1 MTKKIIIVG
10 SFLEIIELAEDS
22 GYEIIGFID
31 NNKTGFYRNYK
42 ILSSDDYVDELDQ
55 DLKKIPL
62 IITPDKP
69 QKREKL
75 YSYYLSQ
82 GFKFS
87 SLISTSSKI
96 SKSATIGEGTVV
108 QFGVNVSSE
117 VYIGKFVKLNT
128 YCNIMHNSVVG
139 DFTTIAPN
147 AVVLGNVKIGKNC
160 YIGSNATIL
169 PNIEISDDVVVGAG
183 AVVTKNVPPFSIV
196 AGNPAKILKQ
206 FNNADEIQ
214 NYFRSRQKIK

>member
-10 SFLEIIELAEDS
+10 AFLEIIELAEDF
-22 GYEIIGFID
+22 GYEIVGLID
-31 NNKTGFYRNYK
+31 NNRNGLYRNYR

-55 DLKKIPL
+55 NLKEISL
-62 IITPDKP
+62 IITPDIP

-75 YSYYLSQ
+75 YSYYLSK

-87 SLISTSSKI
+87 SLISKSSKI
-96 SKSATIGEGTVV
+96 SKSAIINEGTVI
-108 QFGVNVSSE
+108 QYGVNVSSE

-128 YCNIMHNSVVG
+128 YCNIMHNSIIG

-169 PNIEISDDVVVGAG
+169 PNIEISDNVVVGAG
-183 AVVTKNVPPFSIV
+183 AVVTEDIPPFSIV

-206 FNNADEIQ
+206 FNNSEEIQ
-214 NYFRSRQKIK
+214 NYFRSKQKLK